1 MYQVNAPR
9 IVHETLDGETI
20 VIDTQTGLYFTVAG
34 HGAAIWSALAAGTPP
49 AVITAA
55 YEAAGLLEPAAVES
69 FVNQLVAA
77 ELLVPAGAAG
87 QDAEFVIPQL
97 DNADVPVPELK
108 THADL
113 QELIELDPIHEVDA
127 AQGWPMQNSDK

>member
-49 AVITAA
+49 AGIAAA
-55 YEAAGLLEPAAVES
+55 YDAAGLLKPADIAS
-69 FVNQLVAA
+69 FVNQLLAA
-77 ELLVPAGAAG
+77 DLLVPASKAEREV
-87 QDAEFVIPQL
+87 EFVIPQL
-97 DNADVPVPELK
+97 DNTGVPIPELK